1 MRAELEEGVRDEMA
15 GWHHQCKD
23 MNLDKL
29 QEMVSDGNAWHAT
42 VHGVAKNWTGLGD

>member
-23 MNLDKL
+23 MNLEIVKDR
-29 QEMVSDGNAWHAT
+29 DAWCAA
-42 VHGVAKNWTGLGD
+42 VHGVAEHQTQLRD